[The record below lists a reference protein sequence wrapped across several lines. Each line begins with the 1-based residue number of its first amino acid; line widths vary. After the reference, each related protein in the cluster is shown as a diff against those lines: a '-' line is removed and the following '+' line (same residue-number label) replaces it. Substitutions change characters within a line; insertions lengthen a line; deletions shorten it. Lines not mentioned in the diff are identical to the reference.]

1 MPARSRPV
9 TRDVVLTVE
18 IWSDVVCPW
27 CYIGKRRFETAL
39 TGFEHR
45 DEVEVLWRSFELN
58 PYAPQ
63 QEEGGLAQRL
73 ARKYGMTLEQATAAN
88 ARVTAAAAGEG
99 IDFRLDIARPG
110 NTLDA
115 HRLIHLAREQGL
127 QGVAKE
133 RLMAAYFTEGSPIGD
148 PETLVTLVSET
159 GINAEDARAALE
171 GDAHVAGVRADE
183 QEAAELGIS
192 GVPFFVLDRRYGVS
206 GAQPPELMLQAL
218 RQAWKEAHP
227 VVVAATSGEAL
238 SCEDGAC
245 ETQ

>member
-1 MPARSRPV
+1 MPTPARPV

-39 TGFEHR
+39 AGFDHR
-45 DEVEVLWRSFELN
+45 DEVEVVWRSFELN
-58 PYAPQ
+58 PHAAR

-73 ARKYGMTLEQATAAN
+73 ARKYGMTLEQASAAN

-99 IDFRLDIARPG
+99 LDFRLDIAQPG

-115 HRLIHLAREQGL
+115 HRLIHLAREHGL

-133 RLMAAYFTEGSPIGD
+133 RLMAAYFTEGRRIGD
-148 PETLVTLVSET
+148 PETLVGLLSEIGVST
-159 GINAEDARAALE
+159 EDARSALE
-171 GDAHVAGVRADE
+171 GDANVAGVRADE
-183 QEAAELGIS
+183 RVAAELGIS
-192 GVPFFVLDRRYGVS
+192 GVPFFVLDRRQGVS

-218 RQAWKEAHP
+218 RQAWTEAHP
-227 VVVAATSGEAL
+227 VVVAATSGEAP
-238 SCEDGAC
+238 SCEDGTC
-245 ETQ
+245 QT